1 MDEKISLWKRVY
13 GVLWGSPGRTLAG
26 IVEAPRFWGLAL
38 LATAVSFLSSIPM
51 VIKTGQ
57 LSAMTI
63 QNTPGMTLTAEQV
76 DGMAK
81 YVTYG
86 TGAFMLVL
94 PFLIWLVSAALL
106 KLFNAFSGE
115 KASFK
120 SLLAVSVYAYLPV
133 LLEGIIKAPLIHSA
147 PAQNMTGI
155 TLSPALFLPP
165 PEGLAP
171 DRLYTFLSQLDP
183 FMIWSLVLTALGA
196 SLAMKV
202 PLGRVAAYLGSLWLL
217 FVLGV
222 TFLSRSPGV

>member
-1 MDEKISLWKRVY
+1 
-13 GVLWGSPGRTLAG
+13 
-26 IVEAPRFWGLAL
+26 
-38 LATAVSFLSSIPM
+38 
-51 VIKTGQ
+51 
-57 LSAMTI
+57 
-63 QNTPGMTLTAEQV
+63 
-76 DGMAK
+76 
-81 YVTYG
+81 
-86 TGAFMLVL
+86 
-94 PFLIWLVSAALL
+94 
-106 KLFNAFSGE
+106 
-115 KASFK
+115 
-120 SLLAVSVYAYLPV
+120 
-133 LLEGIIKAPLIHSA
+133 
-147 PAQNMTGI
+147 MTGI